1 MSSLEA
7 AEAKIKT
14 PYDTTATEEQP
25 QEESQEAVQVSDQK
39 PEGTAIYLGGKK
51 FSSVDELAAYAS
63 QLEKDSQT
71 APAPGEEPVKAAK
84 KVSELLFEDPEKAL
98 ELHEEQIVQKIRAEE
113 SKRAKEKAWWDQF
126 YSGNKDLADE
136 QELVSFV
143 LNKHWNELRAM
154 HEDHAGKK
162 LAEYTRQTLSRFRK
176 TPGQKQ
182 ELPSGQ
188 AKAAPSNGYTGTKVE
203 ETKAAP
209 VDFVTQLKK
218 IQSKR
223 K

>member
-14 PYDTTATEEQP
+14 PYDTEP
-25 QEESQEAVQVSDQK
+25 QAEGGKEESTEVVEQTAQET
-39 PEGTAIYLGGKK
+39 PIYLGGKK
-51 FSSVDELAAYAS
+51 FGSVDELAAYAS
-63 QLEKDSQT
+63 QLEKERATQAPQQTQT
-71 APAPGEEPVKAAK
+71 AQGKRP
-84 KVSELLFEDPEKAL
+84 SELIFEDPEKAL
-98 ELHEEQIVQKIRAEE
+98 ELHEQQIVQKLRAQEE
-113 SKRAKEKAWWDQF
+113 ARNQEKAWWDQF
-126 YSGNKDLADE
+126 YSANKDLSEDRDVVQFSMEKNWGELKSMNPE
-136 QELVSFV
+136 QAS
-143 LNKHWNELRAM
+143 
-154 HEDHAGKK
+154 KK
-162 LAEYTRQTLSRFRK
+162 LADYTRQTLSRFRK
-176 TPGQKQ
+176 TTGQKQ